1 MIKEAIHI
9 LANYFKSTIVREI
22 NDTTS
27 STIASSLTINSP
39 PPSKKI
45 KQDPFAK
52 MRGGQTITSSITV
65 STTSFTD
72 DVERQIQIYDNSS
85 YKLPE
90 DNNPLT
96 FWCEYQYTLPILSK
110 IAKSV
115 FVIQASSAESER
127 HFSAAGQIATE
138 QQSQLDPDCVE
149 SLVVLKEAYLNKL

>member
-1 MIKEAIHI
+1 M
-9 LANYFKSTIVREI
+9 REI
-22 NDTTS
+22 NDTIS
-27 STIASSLTINSP
+27 STIASSLTINLP

-52 MRGGQTITSSITV
+52 MRGGQTTTSSITV

-85 YKLPE
+85 YTLPE

-96 FWCEYQYTLPILSK
+96 FWREYQYTLPILSK

-127 HFSAAGQIATE
+127 HFSAAGQIVTE
-138 QQSQLDPDCVE
+138 QRSQLDPDCVE